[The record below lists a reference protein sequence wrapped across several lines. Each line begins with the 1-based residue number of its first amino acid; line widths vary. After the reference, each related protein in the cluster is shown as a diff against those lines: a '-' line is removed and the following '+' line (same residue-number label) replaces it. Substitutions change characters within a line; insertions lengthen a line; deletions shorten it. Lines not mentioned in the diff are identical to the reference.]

1 MNALLNLALLL
12 LATTQA
18 LAQTALAPPATDP
31 LAQAKSLLREN
42 SLPAAEAALRAEIA
56 ANPKSPDAR
65 YLLGLVLHRENKPK
79 DSLAAYTQA
88 AAITPPHSED
98 LRIVALDYVLLDDYP
113 DAIHWLE
120 RSLAADPRNAEAWY
134 ALGRAYYTQ
143 QRFGEAAD
151 SFRKTLSHA
160 PGSVKAQNN
169 LGLALDG
176 LNRTEEAME
185 AYRAA
190 IQPKTN
196 SSGAGNLG
204 SEQPRLNLAIDLIH
218 RDRLSEALP
227 LLKEAAAISPSDPKI
242 YEQLGHLYL
251 QQGRLPEAQSSLS
264 RAVELSPGSPALH
277 FLLGQVY
284 RRQGLDEEAKT
295 EFARSAQLSG
305 THSSDKE

>member
-1 MNALLNLALLL
+1 
-12 LATTQA
+12 
-18 LAQTALAPPATDP
+18 
-31 LAQAKSLLREN
+31 
-42 SLPAAEAALRAEIA
+42 
-56 ANPKSPDAR
+56 
-65 YLLGLVLHRENKPK
+65 
-79 DSLAAYTQA
+79 
-88 AAITPPHSED
+88 
-98 LRIVALDYVLLDDYP
+98 
-113 DAIHWLE
+113 
-120 RSLAADPRNAEAWY
+120 
-134 ALGRAYYTQ
+134 
-143 QRFGEAAD
+143 
-151 SFRKTLSHA
+151 
-160 PGSVKAQNN
+160 
-169 LGLALDG
+169 
-176 LNRTEEAME
+176 ME

-227 LLKEAAAISPSDPKI
+227 LLKEAAATSPSDPKI

-295 EFARSAQLSG
+295 EFACSAQLSG